1 MNSFFVKKKTSSGS
15 CSYQVINHFHY
26 HDFYKSY
33 DNNYN
38 RNQKNYNQKNCNQGN
53 YNQNWSQQ
61 ILHAKYSHD
70 H

>member
-26 HDFYKSY
+26 HDFYKSDNNNNY
-33 DNNYN
+33 NRNQNNYN

-53 YNQNWSQQ
+53 YNQNWS
-61 ILHAKYSHD
+61 
-70 H
+70 